1 MELELSK
8 EDTAEILGSLKR
20 FFLEEIEFEMTE
32 LQSKV
37 LLSYFL
43 KELAPIAYNKGVSDA
58 EAFLRS
64 RLEDLSSS
72 CFEQPLTYWS
82 QGRRS

>member
-1 MELELSK
+1 MELQLSK
-8 EDTAEILGSLKR
+8 EDMAEILGSLKR
-20 FFLEEIEFEMTE
+20 FFREEVEFEMTE
-32 LQSKV
+32 LQSKL

-43 KELAPIAYNKGVSDA
+43 KELAPIAYNKGVADA

-64 RLEDLSSS
+64 RLEDVSSS

-82 QGRRS
+82 KARKS